1 MKKIL
6 TILAMIGGLA
16 VGKAAVTYNIV
27 GENITGEN
35 TGENN
40 LYLGFYS
47 ASEVSTKS
55 VLINLGTSADVRN
68 GLSLNLSAN
77 AALSGTFGA
86 DWFNNSQVYWSVIG
100 YDGGYAQY
108 GSFYVARPSIQPLLQ
123 TDVLGSTALTDDQ
136 YWGLSDKVGAL
147 TVAHNT
153 GAAVLSSVIGS
164 AGNTHQISVVDNAP
178 ATFSGMADANFSTF
192 TSAVYEQ
199 VIGGLSIQ
207 QFTFNGVN
215 SFPTVDGAFAG
226 ISQLN
231 GVVNVVPEPSTYAL
245 LGLGGVLL
253 FTAYRRKAA

>member
-1 MKKIL
+1 MKKIF

-27 GENITGEN
+27 GENINGGN

-40 LYLGFYS
+40 LYLGFYA

-100 YDGGYAQY
+100 YDGGYGEY
-108 GSFYVARPSIQPLLQ
+108 GSFYVGRPSNQPLLE
-123 TDVLGSTALTDDQ
+123 TDVLGSTALTEDQ
-136 YWGLSDKVGAL
+136 YWTISGKVGAL
-147 TVAHNT
+147 TTAHT
-153 GAAVLSSVIGS
+153 ADAAVLSSVIGS
-164 AGNTHQISVVDNAP
+164 AGNTHQISVVDNSSV
-178 ATFSGMADANFSTF
+178 TFSGMADSNFSTF
-192 TSAVYEQ
+192 TSAVYDQ

-207 QFTFNGVN
+207 KFTYNGVD

-245 LGLGGVLL
+245 IGLGGMLL
-253 FTAYRRKAA
+253 FIAYRRKAA